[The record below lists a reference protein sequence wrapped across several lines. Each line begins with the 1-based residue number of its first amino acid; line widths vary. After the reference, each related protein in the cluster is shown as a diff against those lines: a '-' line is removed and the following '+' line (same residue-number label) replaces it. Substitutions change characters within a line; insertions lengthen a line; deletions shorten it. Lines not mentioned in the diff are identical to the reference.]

1 MAPTN
6 PFLTEKDYICRRKAA
21 FGNLKASFH
30 CAHLHFLC
38 KQVINIGRLK
48 DMKKEKDLAKE
59 TSTAKQT
66 ELSALADDEILGG
79 FKNANSKIVREYFYG
94 YCRVAYCIY
103 DKRYNL
109 RYKPGMDFYSLAHE
123 YYHYLSVHH
132 FKPLEDRKPSM
143 SLKTWMVNG
152 FRFLLLD
159 KLKAVAKEHRF
170 ESFEARQENRK
181 MKFDVTD
188 SQFEQELYH
197 TIEDIGN
204 LYYGRDSKNAI
215 ILKMLYIEGFKGKD
229 VAQQL
234 GMTAS
239 AVTQRCQK
247 MMHDV
252 VIPYFKR
259 YFDAS
264 EYGTYMSLC
273 EDASS
278 TFASDKINNN
288 NMKDW
293 KTERITPRW
302 IEHLKENE
310 IFVFGSNLAGM
321 HGGGAAR
328 IARLHFGAIMGQGIG
343 LQGQS
348 YAIPT
353 MQGGV
358 DTIRPYVDDFIAFA
372 KQHPDQH
379 FLVTPIGCGIA
390 GFEAEDIAPLF
401 EEAKEIKNISL
412 PESFWEVIE

>member
-1 MAPTN
+1 
-6 PFLTEKDYICRRKAA
+6 
-21 FGNLKASFH
+21 
-30 CAHLHFLC
+30 
-38 KQVINIGRLK
+38 
-48 DMKKEKDLAKE
+48 MKKEKDFSEKMGSSKKKALE
-59 TSTAKQT
+59 S
-66 ELSALADDEILGG
+66 LSDDEILQG
-79 FKNANSKIVREYFYG
+79 FKDADARIVREYYYG

-103 DKRYNL
+103 DKRYDL
-109 RYKPGMDFYSLAHE
+109 QHKPGMDFFSLAHE
-123 YYHYLSVHH
+123 YYLYLCEHD

-159 KLKAVAKEHRF
+159 KLKEVVKEHRF
-170 ESFEARQENRK
+170 ESFEARQESRK
-181 MKFDVTD
+181 LQFDVTD
-188 SQFEQELYH
+188 NQFEHDLYQ

-204 LYYGRDSKNAI
+204 FYYGRDSKNSI
-215 ILKMLYIEGFKGKD
+215 ILKMLYIEGFRGKD
-229 VAQQL
+229 VAAQL
-234 GMTAS
+234 GISHS

-264 EYGTYMSLC
+264 EYGSSLSFAEKDACIESAPKMSMPRMMAPGKASMSGMMAECMCC
-273 EDASS
+273 EKSADNG
-278 TFASDKINNN
+278 NNIFNNKN
-288 NMKDW
+288 NMEDK
-293 KTERITPRW
+293 KKGRITPRW
-302 IEHLKENE
+302 IDSLKENE

-328 IARLHFGAIMGQGIG
+328 IARLHFGAVMGKGVG

-358 DTIRPYVDDFIAFA
+358 ETIRPYVEDFIAYA
-372 KQHPDQH
+372 KHHQELH

-401 EEAKEIKNISL
+401 ESAKEMKNISL

>member
-1 MAPTN
+1 
-6 PFLTEKDYICRRKAA
+6 
-21 FGNLKASFH
+21 
-30 CAHLHFLC
+30 
-38 KQVINIGRLK
+38 
-48 DMKKEKDLAKE
+48 MKKEKNLE
-59 TSTAKQT
+59 S
-66 ELSALADDEILGG
+66 LSDDEILQG
-79 FKNANSKIVREYFYG
+79 FKDANARIVREYYYG

-103 DKRYNL
+103 DKRYDL
-109 RYKPGMDFYSLAHE
+109 QHKPGMDFYSLTHE
-123 YYHYLSVHH
+123 YYLYLCEHD

-159 KLKAVAKEHRF
+159 KLKEVVKEHRF
-170 ESFEARQENRK
+170 ESFEARQESRE
-181 MKFDVTD
+181 MQFDVTD
-188 SQFEQELYH
+188 NQFEHDLYQ

-204 LYYGRDSKNAI
+204 FYYGRDSKNSI
-215 ILKMLYIEGFKGKD
+215 ILKMLYIEGFRGKD
-229 VAQQL
+229 VAAQL
-234 GMTAS
+234 GISHS

-264 EYGTYMSLC
+264 EYGSYLSFAEEDTCIESAPKMSMPSMMSSRMYC
-273 EDASS
+273 EEAAEDNNIFNNSCME
-278 TFASDKINNN
+278 DK
-288 NMKDW
+288 K
-293 KTERITPRW
+293 KGRITPSW
-302 IEHLKENE
+302 IDSLKENE

-328 IARLHFGAIMGQGIG
+328 IARLHFGAVMGKGVG

-358 DTIRPYVDDFIAFA
+358 ETIRPYVDDFIAYA
-372 KQHPDQH
+372 KHHQELH

-401 EEAKEIKNISL
+401 ESAKEMKNISL

>member
-1 MAPTN
+1 M
-6 PFLTEKDYICRRKAA
+6 
-21 FGNLKASFH
+21 G
-30 CAHLHFLC
+30 
-38 KQVINIGRLK
+38 
-48 DMKKEKDLAKE
+48 KEKDFSRK
-59 TSTAKQT
+59 SD
-66 ELSALADDEILGG
+66 LSQLSDDEILQG
-79 FKNANSKIVREYFYG
+79 FKDADARIVREYYYG

-103 DKRYNL
+103 DKRYDL
-109 RYKPGMDFYSLAHE
+109 QSKPGMDFYSLAHE
-123 YYHYLSVHH
+123 YYLYLCEHD

-159 KLKAVAKEHRF
+159 KLKEVKKEHRF
-170 ESFEARQENRK
+170 ESFEARQESRK

-188 SQFEQELYH
+188 NQFEHDLYQ

-204 LYYGRDSKNAI
+204 FYYGRDSKNSI

-229 VAQQL
+229 VAIQL

-264 EYGTYMSLC
+264 EYGSYLSFAE
-273 EDASS
+273 EDASVS
-278 TFASDKINNN
+278 SAPKMAMPSMMAPGKASMSGMIAECMYCEESADNRNNIFNEN
-288 NMKDW
+288 NMEDK
-293 KTERITPRW
+293 KKGRITPRW
-302 IEHLKENE
+302 IDSLKENE

-328 IARLHFGAIMGQGIG
+328 IACLHFGAVMGKGVG

-358 DTIRPYVDDFIAFA
+358 ETIRPYVEEFIIFA
-372 KQHPDQH
+372 HQHPDLH

-401 EEAKEIKNISL
+401 ERAKEMKNISL

>member
-1 MAPTN
+1 MKRERY
-6 PFLTEKDYICRRKAA
+6 LSEKERV
-21 FGNLKASFH
+21 L
-30 CAHLHFLC
+30 
-38 KQVINIGRLK
+38 Q
-48 DMKKEKDLAKE
+48 
-59 TSTAKQT
+59 TSS
-66 ELSALADDEILGG
+66 LSKLSDEDILQG
-79 FKNANSKIVREYFYG
+79 FKDADPKIVKEYFYG

-103 DKRYNL
+103 DKQYSL
-109 RYKPGMDFYSLAHE
+109 RQKPGMDFYSLAHE
-123 YYHYLSVHH
+123 YYLYLCAHN
-132 FKPLEDRKPSM
+132 FKSLEDRKSTM

-159 KLKAVAKEHRF
+159 KLKGLQKEHLF
-170 ESFEARQENRK
+170 ESFESRQENRK
-181 MKFDVTD
+181 IKFDVSD
-188 SQFEQELYH
+188 NKFEQELYN
-197 TIEDIGN
+197 TIEEVSRI
-204 LYYGRDSKNAI
+204 YYGRDSKNAI

-252 VIPYFKR
+252 VIPYFKK
-259 YFDAS
+259 YFNAS
-264 EYGTYMSLC
+264 EYNTCISLC
-273 EDASS
+273 EEQSPMFAADMDFGSAKMSAPMMS
-278 TFASDKINNN
+278 TLGTCSEDNDRDKLINSN

-293 KTERITPRW
+293 KKGRITPRW
-302 IEHLKENE
+302 INELKENE

-328 IARLHFGAIMGQGIG
+328 IARIHFGAIMGQGVG

-353 MQGGV
+353 MQGGIK
-358 DTIRPYVDDFIAFA
+358 TIEPYVDEFIAFA
-372 KQHPDQH
+372 KANPDKH

-390 GFEAEDIAPLF
+390 GFEPEDIAPLF
-401 EEAKEIKNISL
+401 EEAKKVENISL